1 MVTVAVPVA
10 AVELALS
17 VKTLVEVV
25 GFVPKLVVTPDGKK
39 PEADN
44 VTLPVKPFAG
54 VTVIVLLPLLP

>member
-1 MVTVAVPVA
+1 MAVPVA

-17 VKTLVEVV
+17 VKTLVDVV
-25 GFVPKLVVTPDGKK
+25 GFVPKLAVTPDGKA
-39 PEADN
+39 EADK